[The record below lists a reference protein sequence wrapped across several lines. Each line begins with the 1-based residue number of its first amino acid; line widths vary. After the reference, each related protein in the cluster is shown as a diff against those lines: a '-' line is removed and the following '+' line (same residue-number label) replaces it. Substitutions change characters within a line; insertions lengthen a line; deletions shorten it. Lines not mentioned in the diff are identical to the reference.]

1 MISKRAEVYA
11 RALFALCP
19 ENELLDQLQEL
30 AHAFKEEEKSFFLS
44 PLVSRQEKKQ
54 IVKDSLEGLPP
65 LVRNFLFVLIDRKAL
80 ALLPQITEAFKKLLN
95 ESLRQEEGHVISK
108 EPLPLE
114 EKTRLEA
121 ALKPFFK
128 KTVRLEQQTAPFIG
142 GFYIKAGDYVFN
154 DTIQFHLKKFQG
166 G

>member
-11 RALFALCP
+11 KALFALCP
-19 ENELLDQLQEL
+19 ERELLNQLQEL
-30 AHAFKEEEKSFFLS
+30 AHVFREEEKAFFLS
-44 PLVSRQEKKQ
+44 PLVSKQYKKK
-54 IVKDSLEGLPP
+54 IFRDSLKNLPS
-65 LVRNFLFVLIDRKAL
+65 LVKNFLFVLTDKKAL

-95 ESLRQEEGHVISK
+95 ESLGQVEGHVISK
-108 EPLPLE
+108 GPLSLE
-114 EKTRLEA
+114 GKTHLET

-128 KTVRLEQQTAPFIG
+128 KTVQLEQKTASLIG

>member
-19 ENELLDQLQEL
+19 EKELLNQLQEL
-30 AHAFKEEEKSFFLS
+30 AKAFKEKEKSFFLS
-44 PLVSRQEKKQ
+44 PLVSKQNKKQ
-54 IVKDSLEGLPP
+54 IFKDSLKNLSP
-65 LVRNFLFVLIDRKAL
+65 LVKNFLFVLIDKKAL
-80 ALLPQITEAFKKLLN
+80 ALLPQITEAFKELLN
-95 ESLRQEEGHVISK
+95 DSLGQIEGYVVSKESL
-108 EPLPLE
+108 LLE
-114 EKTRLEA
+114 EKARLEA

-128 KTVRLEQQTAPFIG
+128 KTVRLEQKTTSLIG

-154 DTIQFHLKKFQG
+154 DTISFHLKKFQG